1 MNTDFTNYGL
11 LSSFLASLGLFI
23 WYIKGRDKSDGL
35 REDNILQMA
44 KELGEIVSS
53 VKNELK
59 AGREESEQ
67 HENRANERA
76 KKHQEAMQELVGM
89 IQGNHVE
96 QLAATKMVE
105 AVVKA
110 EKKELQDAL
119 ISTYKQSY
127 KNKMKAEGGVKS

>member
-1 MNTDFTNYGL
+1 MNTDFTNYGM
-11 LSSFLASLGLFI
+11 LSAFLASLGMFI
-23 WYIKGRDKSDGL
+23 WYIRGRDKSDEI
-35 REDNILQMA
+35 REDNILRMA
-44 KELGEIVSS
+44 QNLGEIVSS

-59 AGREESEQ
+59 AGREESGQ
-67 HENRANERA
+67 HEERANERA
-76 KKHQEAMQELVGM
+76 KKHQEAMRELVGM

-119 ISTYKQSY
+119 ISTYKQSM
-127 KNKMKAEGGVKS
+127 KNRGIHAGGDN